1 MKRKLKLEDNNSLKK
16 QKIYKKR
23 IRDEETITD
32 IIPAFKKFKISN
44 ESKENDLQKY
54 LRYKRDILIYT

>member
-1 MKRKLKLEDNNSLKK
+1 MKRKLILEDNNSFKK

-23 IRDEETITD
+23 IRDEEMITD
-32 IIPAFKKFKISN
+32 IIPVFKKLKISN
-44 ESKENDLQKY
+44 ENKENDLQKY

>member
-1 MKRKLKLEDNNSLKK
+1 MKRKLILEDNNSFKK

-32 IIPAFKKFKISN
+32 IIPVFKKLKITN

>member
-1 MKRKLKLEDNNSLKK
+1 MKRKLILEDNNSLKK

-23 IRDEETITD
+23 IRDEEMITD
-32 IIPAFKKFKISN
+32 IIPVFKKLKISN
-44 ESKENDLQKY
+44 ENKENDLQKY